1 MGPDLEID
9 LKSADFG
16 LRFIKAKRLY
26 ATKQP
31 GTKDITPQVKVSFSI
46 IESHKILDKVKYFVY
61 DGEMNIDQEIID
73 RVRSFNRFYTN
84 IIGLLD
90 QHFLDSPFSL
100 TEGRVLYEICNTEEC
115 SAKKIR
121 EKIVIDEGYL
131 SRILDSFSKRGLIRK
146 TPSSKDGRLRI
157 IVPTEKGKQ
166 EFVQLNENSNIL
178 VSQLIDKLSDEE
190 RADLLNKMEGIRILL
205 EKVK

>member
-1 MGPDLEID
+1 M
-9 LKSADFG
+9 
-16 LRFIKAKRLY
+16 
-26 ATKQP
+26 Q
-31 GTKDITPQVKVSFSI
+31 
-46 IESHKILDKVKYFVY
+46 H
-61 DGEMNIDQEIID
+61 NQELID
-73 RVRSFNRFYTN
+73 RIRSFNRFYTN

-131 SRILDSFSKRGLIRK
+131 SRILDSFSKRGLIKK

-157 IVPTEKGKQ
+157 ILPTEKGKK
-166 EFVQLNENSNIL
+166 EFANLNENSNVLI
-178 VSQLIDKLSDEE
+178 SQLVEKLSEEE
-190 RADLLNKMEGIRILL
+190 RGELLTKMEGIRTLL
-205 EKVK
+205 ENVK